1 MSQSKS
7 KKDKINRI
15 KQIEIFS
22 QTKKIQNLSQNI
34 EQIKR
39 EIKSIE
45 KYRANQNRD
54 KAFE

>member
-1 MSQSKS
+1 MKY
-7 KKDKINRI
+7 
-15 KQIEIFS
+15 FS
-22 QTKKIQNLSQNI
+22 QTKKIKNLSQNI

-45 KYRANQNRD
+45 EYRANQNRD